1 MSFFVFVFESLVKM
15 AATRSLRKKKQQ
27 VPFYEL
33 PDSKAGGKIIE
44 EARKSVRAIPTDR
57 PFTPADHRI
66 LFGSRGSQSR
76 PPSAFSIGAR
86 HFTDERSRPG
96 TGQRL
101 PPIEKT
107 AAAEDFAKKVT
118 TVSRL

>member
-1 MSFFVFVFESLVKM
+1 M
-15 AATRSLRKKKQQ
+15 AATRSLNADSRKKKRKQ
-27 VPFYEL
+27 VPFYDL
-33 PDSKAGGKIIE
+33 PGSDTPAKIIAD
-44 EARKSVRAIPTDR
+44 ARKSVRAIGTER

-66 LFGSRGSQSR
+66 LFGGAGSQSR

-101 PPIEKT
+101 APLEKT
-107 AAAEDFAKKVT
+107 LAEDSSINIKKVA
-118 TVSRL
+118 LAN

>member
-1 MSFFVFVFESLVKM
+1 MEE
-15 AATRSLRKKKQQ
+15 TRSLTSKSRKKRQQQ

-33 PDSKAGGKIIE
+33 PNSSRTGAKVIA
-44 EARKSVRAIPTDR
+44 EARRSVRAVSTER
-57 PFTPADHRI
+57 PCTPADHRI
-66 LFGSRGSQSR
+66 LFGASGSQSR

-86 HFTDERSRPG
+86 HFIDERSRPP

-107 AAAEDFAKKVT
+107 LIAEESTKKVAIQ
-118 TVSRL
+118 